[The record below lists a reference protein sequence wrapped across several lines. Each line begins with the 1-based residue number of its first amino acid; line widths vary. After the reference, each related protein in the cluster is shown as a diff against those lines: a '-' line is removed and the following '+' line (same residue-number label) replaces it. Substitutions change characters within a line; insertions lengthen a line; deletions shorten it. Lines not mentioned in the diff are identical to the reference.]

1 MKDMIERYIYAVV
14 RRLPEKIQDEV
25 RNELRSNIYD
35 MLPEQPTEQDI
46 EACLLELG
54 NPRDMATKYQPVER
68 YLISPRYFGD
78 YIYTLKIVMI
88 IFILVGFSIGLI
100 ETIVSHG
107 SSSIWTL
114 IGQLFGL
121 IFESIFEGIFSA
133 FAIVTIIFVII
144 EQVQRVENK
153 AWKLKDLP
161 ELPKEGKVKISRAGT
176 VVSIIFSISF
186 STVFILILARYHRYI
201 GIYVEDE
208 LVAPFFNPD
217 TIKVFVPLFIVMLG
231 INIITYLLKLI
242 DGQWTKRVTS
252 LYTIQEIVNIIL
264 VVVFLTR
271 PDLVQVGFYTELAQ
285 LLDVSLGE
293 VTNGFTTGFRVLAIF
308 VSIMVAI
315 DLSTIWY
322 RVLKH
327 NRKEVTN

>member
-35 MLPEQPTEQDI
+35 MLPENPKESEI

-54 NPRDMATKYQPVER
+54 NPRDMAIKYQPVER

-100 ETIVSHG
+100 ETIVAHG
-107 SSSIWTL
+107 SSSIWAL
-114 IGQLFGL
+114 IGQVISLM
-121 IFESIFEGIFSA
+121 FESVFEGIFSA
-133 FAIVTIIFVII
+133 FTIVTIIFVII
-144 EQVQRVENK
+144 EQVQRVEK
-153 AWKLKDLP
+153 KEWQIKDLP

-176 VVSIIFSISF
+176 VVSIIFAVSF
-186 STVFILILARYHRYI
+186 STVFILILARYHRFI

-208 LVAPFFNPD
+208 MIAPFFNPD
-217 TIKVFVPLFIVMLG
+217 TIKVFVPLFIAMLV
-231 INIITYLLKLI
+231 IQIFTYLLKLI
-242 DGQWTKRVTS
+242 DGQWTKRVTT
-252 LYTIQEIVNIIL
+252 LYTIQEVVNVVL
-264 VVVFLTR
+264 VVLFLTR
-271 PDLVQVGFYTELAQ
+271 PNLVHVDFYTELSQILNITIA
-285 LLDVSLGE
+285 E
-293 VTNGFTTGFRVLAIF
+293 VTQGFETGFRVLVIF
-308 VSIMVAI
+308 ISILVAL

-322 RVLKH
+322 KVLKH
-327 NRKEVTN
+327 DRKALTN

>member
-14 RRLPEKIQDEV
+14 RRLPEKMQDEV

-35 MLPEQPTEQDI
+35 MLPDHPTDSEI
-46 EACLLELG
+46 EACLIELG
-54 NPRDMATKYQPVER
+54 NPRDMAIKYQPVER

-88 IFILVGFSIGLI
+88 IFILVGFSLGLI
-100 ETIVSHG
+100 ETIVAHS

-114 IGQLFGL
+114 IGQVISL

-133 FAIVTIIFVII
+133 FTIVTLIFVII
-144 EQVQRVENK
+144 EQVQRVEK
-153 AWKLKDLP
+153 KEWKVKDLP

-176 VVSIIFSISF
+176 VVSIIFAVSF

-208 LVAPFFNPD
+208 MVAPFFNPD
-217 TIKVFVPLFIVMLG
+217 TIKVFVPIFIAMLG
-231 INIITYLLKLI
+231 VQIFTYLLKLI
-242 DGQWTKRVTS
+242 DGQWTKRVTI
-252 LYTIQEIVNIIL
+252 LYTIQEVVNIVLLI
-264 VVVFLTR
+264 VFLTR
-271 PDLVQVGFYTELAQ
+271 PNLIHVDFFTELSTI
-285 LLDVSLGE
+285 LSVSVSE
-293 VTNGFTTGFRVLAIF
+293 VTQGFETGLRVLVIF
-308 VSIMVAI
+308 ISLMVAI
-315 DLSTIWY
+315 DLSSIWY

-327 NRKEVTN
+327 DRKALTN